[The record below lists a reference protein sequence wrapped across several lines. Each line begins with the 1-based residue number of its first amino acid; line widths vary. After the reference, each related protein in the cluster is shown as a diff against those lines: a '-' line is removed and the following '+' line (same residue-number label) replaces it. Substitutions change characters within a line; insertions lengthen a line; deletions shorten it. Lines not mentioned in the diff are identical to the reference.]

1 MLGYAYRPL
10 TDAESQ
16 SADPA
21 AVEQSLIFIGLSGM
35 IDPPRPEVKAA
46 IQEAKEAGIRSLMIT
61 GDHKITA
68 RAIAERL
75 GIIEPGDEAGAIT
88 GQELNELSDQELKD
102 QVAPILGLRAG
113 CP

>member
-1 MLGYAYRPL
+1 MTAADREQILKNNHQLAKQALRVLGYAYRPL

-75 GIIEPGDEAGAIT
+75 GIKSG
-88 GQELNELSDQELKD
+88 SSR
-102 QVAPILGLRAG
+102 LGRHMIK
-113 CP
+113 